1 MCLLHGER
9 YGGGGG
15 GGGVVGLYSNYG
27 IVDDIYQCLSDRTGQ
42 SWVSYQS
49 EKVKLYST
57 DYRLTEFYPSLTLC
71 LPAVSEKLI
80 IVNIEQ
86 FPVVSHITRVTEII
100 NILTEV
106 ISSRHTVG
114 LVLQVLQGEGE
125 L

>member
-1 MCLLHGER
+1 M
-9 YGGGGG
+9 
-15 GGGVVGLYSNYG
+15 YSNYG
-27 IVDDIYQCLSDRTGQ
+27 IVDDIYQWLSDRTGQ

-57 DYRLTEFYPSLTLC
+57 DYRLTEFYLPLSLC

-100 NILTEV
+100 NILAEV
-106 ISSRHTVG
+106 ISSRLTVG